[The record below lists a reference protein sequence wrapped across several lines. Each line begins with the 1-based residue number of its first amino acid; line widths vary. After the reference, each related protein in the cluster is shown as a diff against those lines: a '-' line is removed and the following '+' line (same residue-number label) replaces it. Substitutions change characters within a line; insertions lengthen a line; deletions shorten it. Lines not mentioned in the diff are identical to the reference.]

1 MRTEINKNID
11 NINNRISKACIA
23 NNRSPQDITLV
34 AVSKRK
40 NNELIEFAL
49 DCGVKDFGENYAQEM
64 KEKSETI
71 NSNQIIWHFI
81 GPIQTNKIKIIAQH
95 ADWVHT
101 LDREKVI
108 KKLNSECKKINKTM
122 NAFVQVNISNEDTK
136 NGCDPEDIIEIGK
149 LVESMENI
157 NLKGLMTLPKLNV
170 DPAENER
177 VMKLT
182 KELSYKLQ
190 TINNDANAIS
200 LGTTS
205 DFEEAIAY
213 GSTMLRIGESIFGK
227 RV

>member
-205 DFEEAIAY
+205 DFEVAIAY

>member
-11 NINNRISKACIA
+11 NLNNRISKACIA

-71 NSNQIIWHFI
+71 NSDQVIWHFI

-205 DFEEAIAY
+205 DFEVAIAY

>member
-40 NNELIEFAL
+40 NNEFIKFAL

-71 NSNQIIWHFI
+71 NSDQIIWHFI
-81 GPIQTNKIKIIAQH
+81 GPIQTNKIKIITQH

-205 DFEEAIAY
+205 DFEVAIAY

>member
-40 NNELIEFAL
+40 NNEFIKFAL

-71 NSNQIIWHFI
+71 NSKQIIWHFI

-122 NAFVQVNISNEDTK
+122 NAFVQVNISNEVTK

-157 NLKGLMTLPKLNV
+157 NLRGLMTLPKLNV
-170 DPAENER
+170 DPTENER

>member
-170 DPAENER
+170 DPTENER
-177 VMKLT
+177 VMKFT

-205 DFEEAIAY
+205 DFEVAIAY

>member
-11 NINNRISKACIA
+11 NLNNRISKACIA

-71 NSNQIIWHFI
+71 NSDQIIWHFI
-81 GPIQTNKIKIIAQH
+81 GPIQTNKIKIITQH

-122 NAFVQVNISNEDTK
+122 NALIQVNISNEDTK

-170 DPAENER
+170 DPTENER

>member
-71 NSNQIIWHFI
+71 NSDQVIWHFI

-170 DPAENER
+170 DPTENER

>member
-11 NINNRISKACIA
+11 NLNNRISKACIA

-71 NSNQIIWHFI
+71 NSDQVIWHFI

-177 VMKLT
+177 VRKLT

-205 DFEEAIAY
+205 DFEVAIAY

>member
-11 NINNRISKACIA
+11 NINNRISKACIV

-71 NSNQIIWHFI
+71 NSDQVIWHFI

-205 DFEEAIAY
+205 DFEVAIAY

>member
-71 NSNQIIWHFI
+71 NSDQIIWHFI
-81 GPIQTNKIKIIAQH
+81 GPIQTNKIKIITQH

-170 DPAENER
+170 DPTENER
-177 VMKLT
+177 VMKFT

-205 DFEEAIAY
+205 DFEVAIAY